1 MMQLKFILFG
11 TVGLVTSLSPLLAQE
26 VIELK
31 EPVAPVHSEQA
42 NEATVYRAFELNTQ
56 PEFPGGLT
64 AMNDYIATTMKYPKR
79 AIENAV
85 QGTVLVSFIVE
96 KDGSLT
102 DIQVV
107 RDIGSNCGK
116 EAIRLVEGMPKWT
129 PGAIDGKAV
138 RTKITTPFK
147 FKLE

>member
-1 MMQLKFILFG
+1 
-11 TVGLVTSLSPLLAQE
+11 
-26 VIELK
+26 
-31 EPVAPVHSEQA
+31 
-42 NEATVYRAFELNTQ
+42 
-56 PEFPGGLT
+56 
-64 AMNDYIATTMKYPKR
+64 MKYPKR

>member
-1 MMQLKFILFG
+1 MMRLKFIFAG
-11 TVGLVTSLSPLLAQE
+11 TIGLVTGLSPLLGQE

-42 NEATVYRAFELNTQ
+42 SDSTVYRAFDVNTQ
-56 PEFPGGLT
+56 PEFPGGLP
-64 AMNDYIATTMKYPKR
+64 AMNDYIATSMKYPKR

-85 QGTVLVSFIVE
+85 QGTVVVSFIVE

-102 DIQVV
+102 GIQVL
-107 RDIGSNCGK
+107 RDIGSDCGS
-116 EAIRLVEGMPKWT
+116 EAVRLVKGMPKWT
-129 PGAIDGKAV
+129 PGAINGKVV
-138 RTKITTPFK
+138 RTKMTTPFK